1 VFERSAINSM
11 VELDGLLSRHYSAD
25 MNGHFS
31 AYALAVYVI
40 AQRGRFHLFHT
51 ALVSK
56 GKRGWGL
63 MSSEDATV
71 LSEVAIG
78 RSHVD
83 ERQYATPVSSSR
95 PLSEVSAAELAGQ
108 KPDDE
113 ALLKEIRNGSKDA
126 LGALFRR
133 HRGAV
138 LGVAWRILRD
148 ASEAEDLCQE
158 VFLFLFERAKLF
170 DPEKGSG
177 SSWIIQIAY
186 HRAMNRR
193 KYLAFRQHYDAQELN
208 EELIEG
214 SKRPSLIEGIDA
226 ERLLSRL
233 REQLSP
239 EQRQTLELHFFEGYT
254 LREIAAKLEDSYG
267 NVRHYYYRGLERLR
281 ACVMSQKEL

>member
-1 VFERSAINSM
+1 
-11 VELDGLLSRHYSAD
+11 
-25 MNGHFS
+25 
-31 AYALAVYVI
+31 
-40 AQRGRFHLFHT
+40 
-51 ALVSK
+51 
-56 GKRGWGL
+56 

-71 LSEVAIG
+71 LSDVAIG

-95 PLSEVSAAELAGQ
+95 SLSEVSAAELAGR

-113 ALLKEIRNGSKDA
+113 TLLKEIRNGSKDA

-267 NVRHYYYRGLERLR
+267 NVRHHYYRGLERLR